1 MMRTAKPLIAAIAAT
16 LTLWSGGATLAD
28 DTEIFQAT
36 PTNGAAAKPNILLII
51 DTSGSMVDNNVVQP
65 AEYDPLLSYSG
76 PCRSSRIY
84 YTKGSGTVSCEG
96 TGENRYITSS
106 QLVCKTAKD
115 RIEGTGVT
123 GSALGTYVAANTVQW
138 KGGSTKQWVTLD
150 TSLSGSENVVEC
162 VADAAIRHG
171 AADNDGLLPRNGN
184 SSPWT
189 SDPTKAANLT
199 GVSATYTFSKGNYLN
214 YLAEKGASGG
224 TVTLT
229 RLEVVKS
236 TARRF
241 LDSIDNVNVGL
252 MRFESRAS
260 RDGQAQGGYVI
271 HEFAPIETA
280 RDALKKAITDL
291 DGISFTPLAETMYEA
306 FLYWKGAAPY
316 YGNDSNSMS
325 IPASRV
331 SAGGNY
337 KSPLGSTCGSNF
349 NVLLT
354 DGDPTGDL
362 DADLEIARLPGMKS
376 AVLPP
381 AVPAANVCSED
392 GGDGSAS
399 GQDKGDGRCLNDIA
413 KYMFDNDLFDDPAIT
428 PPTFEPKNN
437 VKTYTIGFGDGMS
450 TQGKALLQSTAD
462 VGQGA
467 KPGEGKYYEA
477 SDGVALDAAFQD
489 ITRDVVDTNVSFSAP
504 TVAVNAFNR
513 TQNLNDLYMT
523 VFAPSDQFHWAGNL
537 KKYRLKADGT
547 IMDSTAAPD
556 GPKPAVNP
564 ATGFFAKNT
573 RSYWSTVD
581 DGPDVKLGGAANK
594 LPNPLQDA
602 TTNKRNV
609 YTDVGVAT
617 SNSLF
622 NAANLVTYKATGATI
637 TRALTGLPDTAT
649 EAELEAHIKWIRGAD
664 SDDDDGD
671 GNRDEQRFEMGDP
684 LHARP
689 VSVIYRGT
697 STAPIGVIYTATND
711 GFLHAIDATTG
722 EELWSYI
729 PSEVMPRMAEL
740 RENASVAAKTYGLDG
755 NIRAFKLD
763 RDGDGLVEPA
773 ATNGDRVLLFFG
785 MGRGGDTYFAL
796 DVTDETQPKLLWKHS
811 GSTGDNVLIGLGESW
826 STPIVT
832 RVNVNGATQNADKLV
847 IIFGGGYDNSQDNVG
862 FHADS
867 LGNHL
872 YIVDAISGTVLWHAG
887 PTSGLGGYDSGAE
900 FKHAKMTNSF
910 PADLRVIDISGD
922 GLADRIYAA
931 DTGARVWRFD
941 IINGSDAA
949 NLVRGGVLA
958 SLGMDVTSG
967 ATSPAD
973 ARKFY
978 VAPDASLVTT
988 TAGTTFVNLAIG
1000 SGMRGSPKNTQVVD
1014 RLYALRDYNP
1024 FTQLTAAQYTTM
1036 SGAPIT
1042 DASLVDVTTTV
1053 APTIGATATGW
1064 KIRLTSTGEKS
1075 LAEARTFQGAVLFT
1089 TYDPEANQ
1097 AVNSSGC
1104 SSTSGKSGLWVMK
1117 VLDAAPYI
1125 DRDQDTTLEVQDRR
1139 ADLNQEGLAPEA
1151 VIIFPSP
1158 DNPDTCQGTACSPP
1172 PVCLVGLE
1180 NCGVSFADAP
1190 IKTFWS
1196 QRDVD

>member
-1 MMRTAKPLIAAIAAT
+1 MRTAKPLTVAIAAA
-16 LTLWSGGATLAD
+16 LTFWCAGAPLAD
-28 DTEIFQAT
+28 DTEIFQST
-36 PTNGAAAKPNILLII
+36 PTSGAAARPNILLII
-51 DTSGSMVDNNVVQP
+51 DTSGSMVDNSVVQP

-76 PCRSSRIY
+76 PCNASRIY
-84 YTKGSGTVSCEG
+84 YSKGSSSVSCQDAG
-96 TGENRYITSS
+96 KNRYITSS

-115 RIEGTGVT
+115 RIEGNGTT
-123 GSALGTYVAANTVQW
+123 GSAIGTYVAANTVQW
-138 KGGSTKQWVTLD
+138 KGGSTKQWVALD
-150 TSLSGSENVVEC
+150 TSLTGTENVVEC
-162 VADAAIRHG
+162 AGDAAIRHG
-171 AADNDGLLPRNGN
+171 AVDDDGKLPRNGN
-184 SSPWT
+184 LSPWT
-189 SDPTKAANLT
+189 TDPTKAANLT
-199 GVSATYTFSKGNYLN
+199 GVAATYTFSKGNYLN

-252 MRFESRAS
+252 MRFEQRDV
-260 RDGQAQGGYVI
+260 RDGKAQGGYVI

-280 RDALKKAITDL
+280 RQELKDAITKL
-291 DGISFTPLAETMYEA
+291 DGISYTPLAETMYEA
-306 FLYWKGAAPY
+306 FLYWKGEQPY
-316 YGNDSNSMS
+316 YGDDSNSMS
-325 IPASRV
+325 IPASRITA
-331 SAGGNY
+331 AGKY
-337 KSPLGSTCGSNF
+337 KSPLGNTCGSNF

-362 DADLEIARLPGMKS
+362 NADGLIAALPGMKS

-381 AVPAANVCSED
+381 AIPAANVCSED

-399 GQDKGDGRCLNDIA
+399 GQDKDDGRCLNDIV
-413 KYMFDNDLFDDPAIT
+413 KYMFDQDLFDDPGVA
-428 PPTFEPKNN
+428 PGTFEPKNN

-450 TQGKALLQSTAD
+450 AQGKALLQSTAD

-467 KPGEGKYYEA
+467 EAGKGKYYEA

-547 IMDSTAAPD
+547 IVDSTAAPD
-556 GPKPAVNP
+556 GPKPAVDP
-564 ATGFFAKNT
+564 KTGFFAKDT
-573 RSYWSTVD
+573 RSFWSTMD
-581 DGPDVKLGGAANK
+581 DGPDVKLGGAAHQ

-602 TTNKRNV
+602 TTNKRKV
-609 YTDVGVAT
+609 YTDVGLAT
-617 SNSLF
+617 SKDLF
-622 NAANLVTYKATGATI
+622 NAANEVVYKLTSPTI

-649 EAELEAHIKWIRGAD
+649 EGELEAHIKWIRGAD

-671 GNRDEQRFEMGDP
+671 GLKDEERFEMGDP

-711 GFLHAIDATTG
+711 GFLHAIDATSG
-722 EELWSYI
+722 AEIWSYI
-729 PSEVMPRMAEL
+729 PSEVLPRMAEL
-740 RENASVAAKTYGLDG
+740 RENATVAAKTYGLDG

-763 RDGDGLVEPA
+763 RDGDGLVE
-773 ATNGDRVLLFFG
+773 TGDQVLLFFG
-785 MGRGGDTYFAL
+785 MGRGGDTYYAL
-796 DVTDETQPKLLWKHS
+796 DVTDETKPTLLWKHS
-811 GSTGDNVLIGLGESW
+811 GGTGDNVFKGLGESW

-832 RVNVNGATQNADKLV
+832 RVNVGSATQNADKLV
-847 IIFGGGYDNSQDNVG
+847 LIFGGGYDNSQDNVG

-872 YIVDAISGTVLWHAG
+872 YIVDAISGAVLWYAG
-887 PTSGLGGYDSGAE
+887 PTSGKGGFDTDAN
-900 FKHAKMTNSF
+900 FKHDKMTNSF
-910 PADLRVIDISGD
+910 PADLRIIDMSGD
-922 GLADRIYAA
+922 GFADRIYAA

-941 IINGSDAA
+941 IINGNDKTT
-949 NLVRGGVLA
+949 LVRGGVLA
-958 SLGMDVTSG
+958 SLGMDVASG
-967 ATSPAD
+967 ATSPGD

-978 VAPDASLVTT
+978 GAPDASLVTT
-988 TAGTTFVNLAIG
+988 TSGVTFVNLAIG

-1014 RLYALRDYNP
+1014 RLYSLRDYNP
-1024 FTQLTAAQYTTM
+1024 FTQLTATQYTDMTA
-1036 SGAPIT
+1036 APIT
-1042 DASLVDVTTTV
+1042 DASLVDVTATV
-1053 APTIGATATGW
+1053 TPTIGAAATGW
-1064 KIRLTSTGEKS
+1064 KIRLTTSGEKV

-1089 TYDPEANQ
+1089 TYNPEANQ
-1097 AVNSSGC
+1097 VVSSGGC
-1104 SSTSGKSGLWVMK
+1104 SSTSGTSGLWVMK

-1125 DRDQDTTLEVQDRR
+1125 DRDGNAIIEAEDRR
-1139 ADLNQEGLAPEA
+1139 GDLNQQGLAPEA

-1158 DNPDTCQGTACSPP
+1158 DDPTNCQGAACSPA

-1180 NCGVSFADAP
+1180 NCGVSFTDAP